1 MVQRQ
6 RNQCDQVG
14 ELIPDSLQAANPA
27 IDRSSGQ
34 SWPWLAAVLVPVP
47 WMLFWCWFWNQT
59 GLLVPWSGPAHG
71 LALLLATTCA
81 ATDIRSRKIR
91 NWATYSGT
99 LWAFALACWGY
110 WGLANS
116 MVWPTFADV
125 GLGFIS
131 CFGLLLGL
139 FIVFQGGAGDVKLG
153 GALGALLGPSA
164 GIELLVDAYL
174 CAALAATGFLG
185 TQWVLAPR
193 GKRQLAIANAWRGRI
208 PLGPF
213 FLMGLLLV
221 WFSKRMSMM
230 P

>member
-14 ELIPDSLQAANPA
+14 ELIPDEAQAVSPGTNRAY
-27 IDRSSGQ
+27 SQ
-34 SWPWLAAVLVPVP
+34 SWPWLAALLVPVP
-47 WMLFWCWFWNQT
+47 WMIIWCWFWNQAK
-59 GLLVPWSGPAHG
+59 LMVPWSGPADG
-71 LALLLATTCA
+71 LALLLAITCA
-81 ATDIRSRKIR
+81 ATDIHSRKIR

-99 LWAFALACWGY
+99 LWAFALAVCGY
-110 WGLANS
+110 CGMTNVT
-116 MVWPTFADV
+116 VWPTFADV
-125 GLGFIS
+125 GFGFIS

-164 GIELLVDAYL
+164 GMELLVNAYL
-174 CAALAATGFLG
+174 CAAIAATGFLG
-185 TQWVLAPR
+185 TQWVMASS
-193 GKRQLAIANAWRGRI
+193 GTRQLATTHAWRSRI

-213 FLMGLLLV
+213 FLMGLMLV

-230 P
+230 Q